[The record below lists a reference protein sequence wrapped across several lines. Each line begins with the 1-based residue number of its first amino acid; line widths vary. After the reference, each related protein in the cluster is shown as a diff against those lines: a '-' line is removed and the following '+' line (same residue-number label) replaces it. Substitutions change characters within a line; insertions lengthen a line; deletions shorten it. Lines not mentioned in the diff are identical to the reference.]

1 MNGFRDIMGH
11 SANYQ
16 IVLYTKDLERLAR
29 KLEAQGTVLRQNGC
43 SALALSVF
51 DQAQQLRIAIE
62 ALKQVIK

>member
-1 MNGFRDIMGH
+1 MGH

-16 IVLYTKDLERLAR
+16 MELYVKDLERIAR
-29 KLEAQGTVLRQNGC
+29 KLEGQGAVLRQNGS

>member
-1 MNGFRDIMGH
+1 MGH

-16 IVLYTKDLERLAR
+16 MELYVKDLERLAR
-29 KLEAQGTVLRQNGC
+29 KLEGQGAVLRQNGC

-62 ALKQVIK
+62 ALKQMMK